1 MYIYRSHVAHFTTRK
16 LPHFSRCKERLSAAG
31 GARTQAPVATR
42 PFGYKREPT
51 SGFRTFPMNTSP
63 TSTEYTPRVEDDALV
78 RGTGRFMDDPRLP
91 DTTHA
96 VFVRSPHAHARIVS
110 VRAEEA
116 RKAKKVLAVLT
127 AEDMKAANVGSVSRH
142 PPATGRGGA
151 KMIMPFRPSLA
162 GEKVMH
168 VGDPVAMV
176 IAETVAAAQDA
187 ADLIQVEY
195 EELPAVIDLNDATR
209 KDGTQL
215 YPEAPG
221 NLCIDWP
228 GPVADEHNEREVA
241 DIIAKAPHVAKVRVT
256 NQRMVVASMETRGAT
271 GVYDKAT
278 DSYTLHV
285 CSQSADSLRNLTAA
299 VMGVPNE
306 KLRVITEDVGGAFGM
321 KTPPYPEYPT
331 LLVAARKVGRPVQW
345 QSTRSEAFVTDTQ
358 ARDTVTEAEL
368 ALDEKGKFLALRM
381 RHLCNQGAYVSTA
394 GVNINTNN
402 FARCLPGM
410 YRIPKIDVSV
420 LCYFSNTTPI
430 GPYRGAGRPEA
441 NYALERV
448 VEEGARVTGI
458 DPVRLRKKNLIPPS
472 AMPFKTPIN
481 TYDSG
486 DFPAIMDKALEL
498 ADFDNFGKR
507 RRESARRKKL
517 RGIGVSCMLEHAGAM
532 PMEQASVSFPGGE
545 ALILGCNVQSTGQ
558 GHATVFPRLLASKLG
573 IDPAKIQHRHGDTA
587 QGLTG
592 FASVG
597 SRSAMCAGSAIVH
610 TADVMLAKG
619 KKLASALLEASE
631 ADIQYRNGGF
641 EVVGTDRKISLFETA
656 RQAKEKGES
665 LDTKEKTE
673 TPLTFPNGCH
683 VAEVEIDPETGAV
696 DLVIYTAV
704 DDPGVMLD
712 AMIVEGQVH
721 GSIAQGLGQA
731 LVENAIYDAGS
742 GQLVAGSFMDY
753 GMPHAHTMPLEL
765 REAVHSVPAKSNP
778 LGVKGTG
785 EAGTTA
791 AIAAVMNAI
800 SNAIPNGAA
809 DHMDMPATPAKV
821 WEACQ
826 KGMRK

>member
-1 MYIYRSHVAHFTTRK
+1 MSI
-16 LPHFSRCKERLSAAG
+16 
-31 GARTQAPVATR
+31 
-42 PFGYKREPT
+42 
-51 SGFRTFPMNTSP
+51 SP
-63 TSTEYTPRVEDDALV
+63 TNTKHTPRVEDDTLV
-78 RGTGRFMDDPRLP
+78 RGGGRFMDDPRLP
-91 DTTHA
+91 GTAYA
-96 VFVRSPHAHARIVS
+96 VFERSPHAHARIVS
-110 VRAEEA
+110 VSTEEA
-116 RKAKKVLAVLT
+116 RKTKKVLAVLT

-142 PPATGRGGA
+142 PPVPGRAGT
-151 KMIMPFRPSLA
+151 KMIMPSRPSLA

-176 IAETVAAAQDA
+176 VAETVAAAQDA
-187 ADLIQVEY
+187 ADLVQVEY
-195 EELPAVIDLNDATR
+195 EELPAVIDLSDAM
-209 KDGTQL
+209 KQGATQL
-215 YPEAPG
+215 HAEAPG
-221 NLCIDWP
+221 NICVDWP
-228 GPVADEHNEREVA
+228 GPVADEQNEREVA
-241 DIIAKAPHVAKVRVT
+241 DIFAKAPHVAKVRVT

-271 GVYDKAT
+271 GVYDQAN

-321 KTPPYPEYPT
+321 KTPPYPEYPA
-331 LLVAARKVGRPVQW
+331 LLVAARTVARPVQW
-345 QSTRSEAFVTDTQ
+345 QSTRSEAFLTDTQ

-368 ALDEKGKFLALRM
+368 ALDEKGKFLALRV
-381 RHLCNQGAYVSTA
+381 RHLCNQGAYISTA

-420 LCYFSNTTPI
+420 VCYFSNTIPI

-458 DPVRLRKKNLIPPS
+458 DPVKLRKKNLIPPS

-486 DFPAIMDKALEL
+486 DFPALVDRALEL
-498 ADFDNFGKR
+498 ADFDTFGKR
-507 RRESARRKKL
+507 RRELAKRKKL

-532 PMEQASVSFPGGE
+532 PTEQASVSFPGGE
-545 ALILGCNVQSTGQ
+545 QLILGCNVQSTGQ
-558 GHATVFPRLLASKLG
+558 GHATVFPHLLGNKLG

-587 QGLTG
+587 LGLTG

-619 KKLASALLEASE
+619 KKVASALLEASE
-631 ADIQYRNGGF
+631 ADIQYRNGSF

-656 RQAKEKGES
+656 SRAKEKGES

-683 VAEVEIDPETGAV
+683 IAEVEIDPETGAV
-696 DLVIYTAV
+696 DLVTYTAV
-704 DDPGVMLD
+704 DDPGVILD
-712 AMIVEGQVH
+712 HMIVEGQVQ
-721 GSIAQGLGQA
+721 GSIANGLGQA
-731 LVENAIYDAGS
+731 LTENAVYDSGS
-742 GQLVAGSFMDY
+742 GQLIAGSFMDY
-753 GMPHAHTMPLEL
+753 GMPRAHDMPIEL

-821 WEACQ
+821 WAACQ
-826 KGMRK
+826 RGLTGK

>member
-1 MYIYRSHVAHFTTRK
+1 MTIS
-16 LPHFSRCKERLSAAG
+16 PAA
-31 GARTQAPVATR
+31 RN
-42 PFGYKREPT
+42 KNE
-51 SGFRTFPMNTSP
+51 
-63 TSTEYTPRVEDDALV
+63 PRVEDDALV
-78 RGTGRFMDDPRLP
+78 RGGGRFMDDPRLP
-91 DTTHA
+91 NTAYA
-96 VFVRSPHAHARIVS
+96 VFVRSPHAHARVIS
-110 VRAEEA
+110 VNTDEA

-127 AEDMKAANVGSVSRH
+127 AADMKAANVGSVSRH
-142 PPATGRGGA
+142 PPAAGRGGA
-151 KMIMPFRPSLA
+151 KMIMPFRPALA

-168 VGDPVAMV
+168 VGEPVALV
-176 IAETVAAAQDA
+176 VAETTAAAQDA
-187 ADLIQVEY
+187 ADLVQVEY
-195 EELPAVIDLNDATR
+195 EELPVVIDLRDAM
-209 KDGTQL
+209 KKGGTQL
-215 YPEAPG
+215 HADAPG

-228 GPVADEHNEREVA
+228 GPVEDEKNEREVA
-241 DIIAKAPHVAKVRVT
+241 EIIAKAPHVAKVSVS

-271 GVYDKAT
+271 GVYDRGN

-285 CSQSADSLRNLTAA
+285 CSQGADSLRNQTAA
-299 VMGVPNE
+299 VMGVPAE

-321 KTPPYPEYPT
+321 KTPPYPEYPA
-331 LLVAARKVGRPVQW
+331 LLIAARQLGQPVQW
-345 QSTRSEAFVTDTQ
+345 QSTRSEAFLTDTQ
-358 ARDTVTEAEL
+358 ARDTLTEVEL

-410 YRIPKIDVSV
+410 YRVPKIDISV
-420 LCYFSNTTPI
+420 ACYFSNTTPI

-448 VEEGARVTGI
+448 VEEAARVTGI
-458 DPVRLRKKNLIPPS
+458 NPVRLRKKNLIPPS

-486 DFPAIMDKALEL
+486 DFPAIMDKALAL
-498 ADFDNFGKR
+498 SDFDNFNKR

-517 RGIGVSCMLEHAGAM
+517 RGIGVSCMLEHAGAL
-532 PMEQASVSFPGGE
+532 PMEQASVSFPGGDQI
-545 ALILGCNVQSTGQ
+545 ILGCNVQSTGQ
-558 GHATVFPRLLASKLG
+558 SHATVFPRLLAGKLG

-597 SRSAMCAGSAIVH
+597 SRSAMCAGSAIVR

-619 KKLASALLEASE
+619 KKVASALLEASE
-631 ADIQYRNGGF
+631 SDIQYRSGNF

-656 RQAKEKGES
+656 RRAKEMGEN
-665 LDTKEKTE
+665 LDTKEKAE
-673 TPLTFPNGCH
+673 APLTFPNGCH
-683 VAEVEIDPETGAV
+683 IAEVEIDPDTGAV
-696 DLVIYTAV
+696 DLVTYTAV

-712 AMIVEGQVH
+712 PQVVEGQVQ
-721 GSIAQGLGQA
+721 GSIANGLGQA
-731 LVENAIYDAGS
+731 LTENAIYDPGS
-742 GQLVAGSFMDY
+742 GQLVSGSFMDY
-753 GMPHAHTMPLEL
+753 GMPRAHTMPIEL
-765 REAVHSVPAKSNP
+765 REAVHSVPATSNP

-800 SNAIPNGAA
+800 ANAIPNGAA
-809 DHMDMPATPAKV
+809 DHMQMPATAAKV
-821 WEACQ
+821 WEACR
-826 KGMRK
+826 KGLAK

>member
-1 MYIYRSHVAHFTTRK
+1 MT
-16 LPHFSRCKERLSAAG
+16 
-31 GARTQAPVATR
+31 
-42 PFGYKREPT
+42 
-51 SGFRTFPMNTSP
+51 TSP
-63 TSTEYTPRVEDDALV
+63 TSTKHTPRIEDDALV

-91 DTTHA
+91 NTA
-96 VFVRSPHAHARIVS
+96 YAAFVRSPHAHARIMS
-110 VRAEEA
+110 VNTDEA
-116 RKAKKVLAVLT
+116 RRAKKVLAVLT

-142 PPATGRGGA
+142 PPVPGRGGA

-176 IAETVAAAQDA
+176 VAETIAAAQDA
-187 ADLIQVEY
+187 ADLVRVEY
-195 EELPAVIDLNDATR
+195 EELPAVIDLRDAM
-209 KDGTQL
+209 KGGTQL

-221 NLCIDWP
+221 NLCVDWP
-228 GPVADEHNEREVA
+228 GPVPDEQNEREVA
-241 DIIAKAPHVAKVRVT
+241 EIIAKAPHVAKVSVT

-271 GVYDKAT
+271 GVYDKAN
-278 DSYTLHV
+278 DGYTLYV
-285 CSQSADSLRNLTAA
+285 CSQSADSLRNLSAA

-306 KLRVITEDVGGAFGM
+306 KLRVITQDVGGAFGM
-321 KTPPYPEYPT
+321 KTPPYPEYPA
-331 LLVAARKVGRPVQW
+331 LLIAARQLGRPVQW

-368 ALDEKGKFLALRM
+368 AIDEKGKFLALRV

-394 GVNINTNN
+394 GVGINTNN

-410 YRIPKIDVSV
+410 YRIPKVEASV
-420 LCYFSNTTPI
+420 ACYFSNTIPI

-448 VEEGARVTGI
+448 VEEAARVTGI

-486 DFPAIMDKALEL
+486 DFPAIVDRALEL
-498 ADFDNFGKR
+498 ADFDNFNKR
-507 RRESARRKKL
+507 RRESSKRKKL

-532 PMEQASVSFPGGE
+532 PMEQASVSFPGGDQ
-545 ALILGCNVQSTGQ
+545 LVLGCNVQSTGQ
-558 GHATVFPRLLASKLG
+558 GHATVFPRLLADKLG
-573 IDPAKIQHRHGDTA
+573 IDAAKIQHRHGDTA
-587 QGLTG
+587 LGITG

-597 SRSAMCAGSAIVH
+597 SRSAMCAGSAIVY

-619 KKLASALLEASE
+619 KKVASALLEASE
-631 ADIQYRNGGF
+631 ADIQYRNGNF
-641 EVVGTDRKISLFETA
+641 EVVGTDRKISLFDTA
-656 RQAKEKGES
+656 RRAKEIGES

-683 VAEVEIDPETGAV
+683 IAEVEIDPETGAV
-696 DLVIYTAV
+696 DLVTYTAV

-712 AMIVEGQVH
+712 AMIVEGQVQ
-721 GSIAQGLGQA
+721 GSIANGLGQA
-731 LVENAIYDAGS
+731 LTENAVYDSES

-753 GMPHAHTMPLEL
+753 GMPRAHHMPAEL
-765 REAVHSVPAKSNP
+765 REAVHSVPATSNP

-809 DHMDMPATPAKV
+809 DHMEMPATPAKV

-826 KGMRK
+826 KGMAGK

>member
-1 MYIYRSHVAHFTTRK
+1 MTTS
-16 LPHFSRCKERLSAAG
+16 PA
-31 GARTQAPVATR
+31 ART
-42 PFGYKREPT
+42 KSE
-51 SGFRTFPMNTSP
+51 
-63 TSTEYTPRVEDDALV
+63 PRVEDDALV
-78 RGTGRFMDDPRLP
+78 RGVGRFMDDPRLP
-91 DTTHA
+91 NTAHA
-96 VFVRSPHAHARIVS
+96 VFVRSPHAHARVIS
-110 VRAEEA
+110 VKAEEA

-127 AEDMKAANVGSVSRH
+127 AADMKAANVGSVSRH
-142 PPATGRGGA
+142 PPAAGRGGA
-151 KMIMPFRPSLA
+151 KMIMPFRPALA

-168 VGDPVAMV
+168 VGEPVALV
-176 IAETVAAAQDA
+176 VAETTAAAQDA
-187 ADLIQVEY
+187 ADLVQVEY
-195 EELPAVIDLNDATR
+195 EELPPVIDLRDAM
-209 KDGTQL
+209 KSGGTQL
-215 YPEAPG
+215 HAEAPG

-228 GPVADEHNEREVA
+228 GPVEDEKNEREVA
-241 DIIAKAPHVAKVRVT
+241 EIIAKAPHVARVSVS

-271 GVYDKAT
+271 GVYDKAN

-285 CSQSADSLRNLTAA
+285 CSQGADSLRNQTAA
-299 VMGVPNE
+299 VMGVPAE

-321 KTPPYPEYPT
+321 KTPPYPEYPA
-331 LLVAARKVGRPVQW
+331 LLIAARQLGRPVQW
-345 QSTRSEAFVTDTQ
+345 QSTRSEAFLTDTQ
-358 ARDTVTEAEL
+358 ARDTLTEAEL
-368 ALDEKGKFLALRM
+368 ALDDKGKFLALRM
-381 RHLCNQGAYVSTA
+381 KHLCNQGAYISTA
-394 GVNINTNN
+394 GININTNN

-420 LCYFSNTTPI
+420 ACYFSNTTPI

-448 VEEGARVTGI
+448 VEEAARVTGI
-458 DPVRLRKKNLIPPS
+458 NPVRLRKKNLIPPS

-486 DFPAIMDKALEL
+486 DFPAIMDKALAL
-498 ADFDNFGKR
+498 SDFDNFNKR

-517 RGIGVSCMLEHAGAM
+517 RGIGVSCMLEHAGAL

-545 ALILGCNVQSTGQ
+545 QIILGCNVQSTGQ
-558 GHATVFPRLLASKLG
+558 SHATVFPRLLAGKLG

-619 KKLASALLEASE
+619 KKVASALLEASE
-631 ADIQYRNGGF
+631 SDIQYRTGNF
-641 EVVGTDRKISLFETA
+641 EVVGTDRRISLFETA
-656 RQAKEKGES
+656 RRAKEMGES
-665 LDTKEKTE
+665 LDTKEKAE
-673 TPLTFPNGCH
+673 APLTFPNGCH
-683 VAEVEIDPETGAV
+683 IAEVEIDPDTGAV
-696 DLVIYTAV
+696 DLVTYTAV

-712 AMIVEGQVH
+712 PQIVEGQVQ
-721 GSIAQGLGQA
+721 GSIANGLGQA
-731 LVENAIYDAGS
+731 LTENAIYDSGS
-742 GQLVAGSFMDY
+742 GQLVSGSFMDY
-753 GMPHAHTMPLEL
+753 GMPRAHTMPIEL
-765 REAVHSVPAKSNP
+765 REAVHSVPATSNP

-800 SNAIPNGAA
+800 ANAIPNGAA
-809 DHMDMPATPAKV
+809 DHMDMPATAAKV

-826 KGMRK
+826 KGLASK

>member
-1 MYIYRSHVAHFTTRK
+1 MT
-16 LPHFSRCKERLSAAG
+16 
-31 GARTQAPVATR
+31 
-42 PFGYKREPT
+42 
-51 SGFRTFPMNTSP
+51 TSP
-63 TSTEYTPRVEDDALV
+63 TSTKHTPRIEDDALV
-78 RGTGRFMDDPRLP
+78 RGIGRFMDDPRLP
-91 DTTHA
+91 NTAYA
-96 VFVRSPHAHARIVS
+96 VFVRSPHAHARVTS
-110 VRAEEA
+110 VNTDEA
-116 RKAKKVLAVLT
+116 RRAKKVLAVLT
-127 AEDMKAANVGSVSRH
+127 AEDMKAANVGSLSRH
-142 PPATGRGGA
+142 PPVPGRGGA

-176 IAETVAAAQDA
+176 VAETIAAAQDA
-187 ADLIQVEY
+187 ADLVRVEY
-195 EELPAVIDLNDATR
+195 EELPAVIDLGDAM
-209 KDGTQL
+209 KKGGTQL

-221 NLCIDWP
+221 NLCVDWP
-228 GPVADEHNEREVA
+228 GPVPDEQNEREVA
-241 DIIAKAPHVAKVRVT
+241 EIIAKAPHVAKVSVT

-271 GVYDKAT
+271 GVYDKAN
-278 DSYTLHV
+278 DGYTLYV

-306 KLRVITEDVGGAFGM
+306 KLRVITQDVGGAFGM
-321 KTPPYPEYPT
+321 KTPPYPEYPA
-331 LLVAARKVGRPVQW
+331 LLVAARQLGRPVQW

-358 ARDTVTEAEL
+358 ARDTITEAEL
-368 ALDEKGKFLALRM
+368 AIDEKGKFLALRV

-394 GVNINTNN
+394 GVGINTNN

-410 YRIPKIDVSV
+410 YRIPKVEASV
-420 LCYFSNTTPI
+420 ACYFSNTIPI

-448 VEEGARVTGI
+448 VEEAARITGI

-486 DFPAIMDKALEL
+486 DFPAIVDRALEL
-498 ADFDNFGKR
+498 ADFDNFKKR
-507 RRESARRKKL
+507 RRESSKRKKL

-532 PMEQASVSFPGGE
+532 PMEQASVSFPGGDQ
-545 ALILGCNVQSTGQ
+545 LVLGCNVQSTGQ
-558 GHATVFPRLLASKLG
+558 GHATVFPRLLANKLG
-573 IDPAKIQHRHGDTA
+573 IDAAKIQHRHGDTA
-587 QGLTG
+587 LGITG

-610 TADVMLAKG
+610 TADVMLLKG
-619 KKLASALLEASE
+619 KKVASALLEASE
-631 ADIQYRNGGF
+631 ADIQYRNGNF
-641 EVVGTDRKISLFETA
+641 EVVGTDRKISLFDTA
-656 RQAKEKGES
+656 RRAKEIGES

-683 VAEVEIDPETGAV
+683 IAEVEIDPETGAV
-696 DLVIYTAV
+696 DLVTYTAV

-712 AMIVEGQVH
+712 AMIVEGQVQ
-721 GSIAQGLGQA
+721 GSIANGLGQA
-731 LVENAIYDAGS
+731 LTENAVYDSES

-753 GMPHAHTMPLEL
+753 GMPRAHHMPAEL
-765 REAVHSVPAKSNP
+765 REAVHSVPATSNP

-809 DHMDMPATPAKV
+809 DHMEMPATPAKV

-826 KGMRK
+826 KGMAGK

>member
-1 MYIYRSHVAHFTTRK
+1 MT
-16 LPHFSRCKERLSAAG
+16 
-31 GARTQAPVATR
+31 
-42 PFGYKREPT
+42 
-51 SGFRTFPMNTSP
+51 TSP
-63 TSTEYTPRVEDDALV
+63 ASPKHTPRVEDEALV
-78 RGTGRFMDDPRLP
+78 RGAGRFMDDPRLP
-91 DTTHA
+91 NTAYA
-96 VFVRSPHAHARIVS
+96 VFVRSPHAHARVVS
-110 VRAEEA
+110 VRTDEA

-142 PPATGRGGA
+142 PPVPGRGGA
-151 KMIMPFRPSLA
+151 KMITPFRPSLA

-176 IAETVAAAQDA
+176 VAESGEAAQDA
-187 ADLIQVEY
+187 ADLVQVEY
-195 EELPAVIDLNDATR
+195 QELPAVINLHDAM
-209 KDGTQL
+209 KKGGTQL
-215 YPEAPG
+215 YAEAPD
-221 NLCIDWP
+221 NLCVDWP
-228 GPVADEHNEREVA
+228 GPVPDENNEREVA
-241 DIIAKAPHVAKVRVT
+241 EIIAKAPHVAKVSVA
-256 NQRMVVASMETRGAT
+256 NQRMVVASMETRGST
-271 GVYDKAT
+271 GVYDKAS
-278 DSYTLHV
+278 DSYTLFV

-299 VMGVPNE
+299 VMGLAAE

-321 KTPPYPEYPT
+321 KTPPYPEYPA
-331 LLVAARKVGRPVQW
+331 LLVASRQLGRPVHW
-345 QSTRSEAFVTDTQ
+345 QSTRSEAFLTDTQ

-368 ALDEKGKFLALRM
+368 AIDEKGKFLALRV

-394 GVNINTNN
+394 GVGINTNN

-420 LCYFSNTTPI
+420 ACYFSNTVPI

-448 VEEGARVTGI
+448 VEEAARITGI
-458 DPVRLRKKNLIPPS
+458 NPVRLRKKNLIPPS

-481 TYDSG
+481 TNDSG
-486 DFPAIMDKALEL
+486 DFPAIVDKALKL
-498 ADFDNFGKR
+498 ADFENFNKR
-507 RRESARRKKL
+507 RRESAKRKKL
-517 RGIGVSCMLEHAGAM
+517 RGIGISCMLEHAGAM

-545 ALILGCNVQSTGQ
+545 QIILGCNVQSTGQ
-558 GHATVFPRLLASKLG
+558 GHATVFPRLLAGKLG
-573 IDPAKIQHRHGDTA
+573 VDAAKIQHRHGDTA

-619 KKLASALLEASE
+619 KKIASALLEASE
-631 ADIQYRNGGF
+631 ADIQYHSGNF

-656 RQAKEKGES
+656 KRAQEIGEN
-665 LDTKEKTE
+665 LDTKEKVE

-683 VAEVEIDPETGAV
+683 IAEVEIDPDTGAV
-696 DLVIYTAV
+696 DLVTYTAV

-712 AMIVEGQVH
+712 PMIVEGQVH

-731 LVENAIYDAGS
+731 LAENAIYDGSS

-753 GMPHAHTMPLEL
+753 GMPHAHTMPIEL
-765 REAVHSVPAKSNP
+765 RKAVHSVPATSNP

-800 SNAIPNGAA
+800 SNAIPNGEANY
-809 DHMDMPATPAKV
+809 MDMPATPAKV
-821 WEACQ
+821 WAACQ
-826 KGMRK
+826 KGLAGK

>member
-1 MYIYRSHVAHFTTRK
+1 M
-16 LPHFSRCKERLSAAG
+16 
-31 GARTQAPVATR
+31 
-42 PFGYKREPT
+42 
-51 SGFRTFPMNTSP
+51 
-63 TSTEYTPRVEDDALV
+63 PRVEDDALV
-78 RGTGRFMDDPRLP
+78 RGAGHFMDDLRLP
-91 DTTHA
+91 DTAYA

-110 VRAEEA
+110 VRTEEA

-127 AEDMKAANVGSVSRH
+127 AQDMKAANVGSVSRH
-142 PPATGRGGA
+142 PPVPGRGGA
-151 KMIMPFRPSLA
+151 AMIMPFRPSLA

-168 VGDPVAMV
+168 VGDPVAIV
-176 IAETVAAAQDA
+176 VAETAAAGQDA
-187 ADLIQVEY
+187 ADLVQVEY
-195 EELPAVIDLNDATR
+195 EELPAVIDLSDAT
-209 KDGTQL
+209 KKGGTQL
-215 YPEAPG
+215 HPEAPG
-221 NLCIDWP
+221 NLCVDWP
-228 GPVADEHNEREVA
+228 GPVADERNEREVA

-256 NQRMVVASMETRGAT
+256 NQRMVVASVETRGAT
-271 GVYDKAT
+271 GIYDKAS

-285 CSQSADSLRNLTAA
+285 CSQSADSLRNLIAA
-299 VMGVPNE
+299 VMGIPNE
-306 KLRVITEDVGGAFGM
+306 KLRVITGDVGGAFGM
-321 KTPPYPEYPT
+321 KTPPYPEYPA
-331 LLVAARKVGRPVQW
+331 LLVAARELGRPVHW

-358 ARDTVTEAEL
+358 ARDTITEAEL

-394 GVNINTNN
+394 GVGINTNN

-420 LCYFSNTTPI
+420 ACYFSNTTPT

-448 VEEGARVTGI
+448 VEEAARVFSI

-481 TYDSG
+481 AYDSG
-486 DFPAIMDKALEL
+486 DFPAIVGKALEL
-498 ADFDNFGKR
+498 ADFENFNRR
-507 RRESARRKKL
+507 RRESAKRKKL

-532 PMEQASVSFPGGE
+532 PMEQASVSFPGGDQ
-545 ALILGCNVQSTGQ
+545 LILGCNVQSTGQ
-558 GHATVFPRLLASKLG
+558 GHATVFPRLLAKKLG
-573 IDPAKIQHRHGDTA
+573 IDAAKIKHCHGDTA

-597 SRSAMCAGSAIVH
+597 SRSAMCAGSAIVQ

-619 KKLASALLEASE
+619 KKVASALLEASD
-631 ADIQYRNGGF
+631 ADIQYRNGSF

-656 RQAKEKGES
+656 KHAKEKGES

-683 VAEVEIDPETGAV
+683 IAEVEIDPETGAV
-696 DLVIYTAV
+696 DLVTYTAV

-712 AMIVEGQVH
+712 PMIVEGQAH

-731 LVENAIYDAGS
+731 LVENAVYDAGS

-753 GMPHAHTMPLEL
+753 GMPHAHTMPFEL
-765 REAVHSVPAKSNP
+765 REAVHSVPAKNNP

-809 DHMDMPATPAKV
+809 DHMVMPATPAKV
-821 WEACQ
+821 WAACQ
-826 KGMRK
+826 KGMAGK

>member
-1 MYIYRSHVAHFTTRK
+1 MSTA
-16 LPHFSRCKERLSAAG
+16 
-31 GARTQAPVATR
+31 
-42 PFGYKREPT
+42 
-51 SGFRTFPMNTSP
+51 
-63 TSTEYTPRVEDDALV
+63 TSTKHAPRVEDDALV
-78 RGTGRFMDDPRLP
+78 RGGGRFMDDPSLP
-91 DTTHA
+91 NTAYA
-96 VFVRSPHAHARIVS
+96 VFVRSPHAHARVVS
-110 VRAEEA
+110 VNTEEA

-127 AEDMKAANVGSVSRH
+127 AADMKAANVGSVSRH
-142 PPATGRGGA
+142 PPVQGRAGA

-168 VGDPVAMV
+168 VGDPVATV
-176 IAETVAAAQDA
+176 VAEALPAAQDA
-187 ADLIQVEY
+187 ADLVQVEY
-195 EELPAVIDLNDATR
+195 AELPAVISLDDAM
-209 KDGTQL
+209 KQGSTQL
-215 YPEAPG
+215 YSEAPG
-221 NLCIDWP
+221 NLCVDWP
-228 GPVADEHNEREVA
+228 GPVPDEQNERDVA
-241 DIIAKAPHVAKVRVT
+241 NIIASAPHVAKVRVA

-271 GVYDKAT
+271 GAYDKTT

-321 KTPPYPEYPT
+321 KTPPYPEYPA
-331 LLVAARKVGRPVQW
+331 LLIAARTLGRPVRW

-368 ALDEKGKFLALRM
+368 AIDDKGKFLALRV

-420 LCYFSNTTPI
+420 ACYFSNTTPI

-441 NYALERV
+441 NYALERL
-448 VEEGARVTGI
+448 VEEAARVTGI

-486 DFPAIMDKALEL
+486 DFPAIVDRALEL
-498 ADFDNFGKR
+498 ADFDNFNKR
-507 RRESARRKKL
+507 RRESAKRKKL

-532 PMEQASVSFPGGE
+532 PMEQASLSFPGGDE
-545 ALILGCNVQSTGQ
+545 LILGCNVQSTGQ
-558 GHATVFPRLLASKLG
+558 GHATVFPKLLASKLG

-587 QGLTG
+587 LGLTG

-610 TADVMLAKG
+610 NADVMLAKG
-619 KKLASALLEASE
+619 KKLASGLLEASE
-631 ADIQYRNGGF
+631 ADIQYRNGSF

-656 RQAKEKGES
+656 RRAKEKGES
-665 LDTKEKTE
+665 LDTKEKIE

-683 VAEVEIDPETGAV
+683 IAEVEIDPETGAV
-696 DLVIYTAV
+696 DLVAYTAV

-712 AMIVEGQVH
+712 HMIVEGQVQ
-721 GSIAQGLGQA
+721 GSIANGLGQA
-731 LVENAIYDAGS
+731 LTENAVYDSGS

-753 GMPHAHTMPLEL
+753 GMPRAHDMPVEL
-765 REAVHSVPAKSNP
+765 REAVHSVPATSNP

-821 WEACQ
+821 WAACQ
-826 KGMRK
+826 KGLAAK

>member
-1 MYIYRSHVAHFTTRK
+1 MT
-16 LPHFSRCKERLSAAG
+16 
-31 GARTQAPVATR
+31 
-42 PFGYKREPT
+42 
-51 SGFRTFPMNTSP
+51 TSP
-63 TSTEYTPRVEDDALV
+63 ASPKHTPRVEDEALV
-78 RGTGRFMDDPRLP
+78 RGAGRFMDDPRLP
-91 DTTHA
+91 NTAYA
-96 VFVRSPHAHARIVS
+96 VFVRSPHAHARVVS
-110 VRAEEA
+110 VRTDEA

-142 PPATGRGGA
+142 PPVPGRGGA
-151 KMIMPFRPSLA
+151 KMITPFRPSLA

-176 IAETVAAAQDA
+176 VAESGEAAQDA
-187 ADLIQVEY
+187 ADLVQVEY
-195 EELPAVIDLNDATR
+195 EELPAVIDLHDAM
-209 KDGTQL
+209 KKGGTQL
-215 YPEAPG
+215 YAEAPD
-221 NLCIDWP
+221 NLCVDWP
-228 GPVADEHNEREVA
+228 GPVPDENNEREVA
-241 DIIAKAPHVAKVRVT
+241 EIIAKAPHVAKVSVA
-256 NQRMVVASMETRGAT
+256 NQRMVVASMETRGST
-271 GVYDKAT
+271 GVYDKAS
-278 DSYTLHV
+278 DSYTLFV

-299 VMGVPNE
+299 VMGLAAE

-321 KTPPYPEYPT
+321 KTPPYPEYPA
-331 LLVAARKVGRPVQW
+331 LLVASRQLGRPVHW
-345 QSTRSEAFVTDTQ
+345 QSTRSEAFLTDTQ

-368 ALDEKGKFLALRM
+368 AIDEKGKFLALRV

-394 GVNINTNN
+394 GVGINTNN

-420 LCYFSNTTPI
+420 ACYFSNTVPI

-448 VEEGARVTGI
+448 VEEAARITGI
-458 DPVRLRKKNLIPPS
+458 NPVRLRKKNLIPPS

-486 DFPAIMDKALEL
+486 DFPAIVDKALKL
-498 ADFDNFGKR
+498 ADFENFNKR
-507 RRESARRKKL
+507 RRESAKRKKL
-517 RGIGVSCMLEHAGAM
+517 RGIGISCMLEHAGAM

-545 ALILGCNVQSTGQ
+545 QIILGCNVQSTGQ
-558 GHATVFPRLLASKLG
+558 GHATVFPRLLAGKLG
-573 IDPAKIQHRHGDTA
+573 VDAAKIQHRHGDTA

-619 KKLASALLEASE
+619 KKIASALLEASE
-631 ADIQYRNGGF
+631 ADIQYHSGNF

-656 RQAKEKGES
+656 KRAQEIGEN
-665 LDTKEKTE
+665 LDTKEKVE

-683 VAEVEIDPETGAV
+683 IAEVEIDPDTGAV
-696 DLVIYTAV
+696 DLVTYTAV

-712 AMIVEGQVH
+712 PMIVEGQVH

-731 LVENAIYDAGS
+731 LAENAIYDGSS

-753 GMPHAHTMPLEL
+753 GLPHAHTMPIEL
-765 REAVHSVPAKSNP
+765 RKAVHSVPATSNP

-800 SNAIPNGAA
+800 SNAIPNGEANY
-809 DHMDMPATPAKV
+809 MDMPATPAKV
-821 WEACQ
+821 WAACQ
-826 KGMRK
+826 KGLAGK